1 MSQSDP
7 YLTALSLLGRLHFLL
22 LLSSDSL
29 YIRIYFAHIKLYCH
43 PYTVF
48 TVELFTLSNG
58 LLTSNTYTHKITKLV
73 RVKQHT

>member
-22 LLSSDSL
+22 LLSGDSL
-29 YIRIYFAHIKLYCH
+29 SRIYFAHFKLYCR
-43 PYTVF
+43 PYLF

-58 LLTSNTYTHKITKLV
+58 LLTSNTYTHEITKLLTTTDSL
-73 RVKQHT
+73 R